1 MRKLNLFT
9 DFYELTMANSYF
21 VEGKEK
27 EIVYFDYFFRS
38 LPDEGGYAIFAGL
51 DHLINYLLNLKFSSE
66 EIKYLERQKIFDQ
79 GFLEYLKT
87 FKFSGDIYS
96 FKEGSPIFP
105 NEPILTVKG
114 NIIECQIIETYL
126 LATLN
131 HQSLIA
137 TKAARIVGAAQN
149 RNIME
154 FGARRAHGHDAA
166 NYGARAAYIA
176 GAAGTSNTYASYK
189 YGIPALGTMAHSYV
203 QSFPS
208 EYEAFLAYAKTYPNN
223 SLFLVDTYDTLEI
236 GIPNAIKVAK
246 EYLEPNGY
254 RLKGIRIDSGDLTY
268 LTKEARKMLDKA
280 GLNDCLI
287 TVSNSLDEYIIK
299 DLLYQG
305 AKIDTFGVGERLI
318 TAKSEAVFGGVYKLV
333 ALEYN
338 GEIVPKIK
346 LSDTVAKTTT
356 PSFKQVYRLFDNKNM
371 AIADL
376 ITLREEVIDESKPYL
391 LFDPDYIWKQKE
403 ISNFKAVPMQI
414 TIFKD
419 GKLVYKKPSLNEI
432 RTYCQES
439 QKYLWDE
446 MKRLEKPHKYY
457 VDLSQ
462 KLWDLKKELIKSYR
476 KQ

>member
-1 MRKLNLFT
+1 MRKINLFT

-21 VEGKEK
+21 VEGKEN
-27 EIVYFDYFFRS
+27 EIVYFDYFFRT
-38 LPDEGGYAIFAGL
+38 LPDSGGYAIFAGL
-51 DHLINYLLNLKFSSE
+51 DHVINYLLNLKFSNQ
-66 EIKYLERQKIFDQ
+66 EIKYLRDLKIFDE
-79 GFLEYLKT
+79 GFLEYLKN
-87 FKFSGDIYS
+87 FKFTGDVYS

-126 LATLN
+126 LTALN

-137 TKAARIVGAAQN
+137 TKAARIVEAAQG
-149 RNIME
+149 RSVME

-176 GAAGTSNTYASYK
+176 GAIGTSNTYAGYK

-203 QSFPS
+203 QSFPT
-208 EYEAFLAYAKTYPNN
+208 EYDAFLAYAKTYPNN
-223 SLFLVDTYDTLEI
+223 SLFLVDTYDTLGR

-246 EYLEPNGY
+246 DYLEPNGY

-268 LTKEARKMLDKA
+268 LTKEARKLLDAA
-280 GLNDCLI
+280 GMKDCLI
-287 TVSNSLDEYIIK
+287 TVSNSLDEYTIK

-333 ALEYN
+333 AIQDNEK
-338 GEIVPKIK
+338 IIPKIK

-356 PSFKQVYRLFDNKNM
+356 PSFKQVYRLFDNKNK

-376 ITLREEVIDESKPYL
+376 VTLRDEVIDGTKPYL

-403 ISNFKAVPMQI
+403 ITDFK
-414 TIFKD
+414 
-419 GKLVYKKPSLNEI
+419 EI
-432 RTYCQES
+432 GRASCRE
-439 QKYLWDE
+439 
-446 MKRLEKPHKYY
+446 R
-457 VDLSQ
+457 V
-462 KLWDLKKELIKSYR
+462 
-476 KQ
+476 